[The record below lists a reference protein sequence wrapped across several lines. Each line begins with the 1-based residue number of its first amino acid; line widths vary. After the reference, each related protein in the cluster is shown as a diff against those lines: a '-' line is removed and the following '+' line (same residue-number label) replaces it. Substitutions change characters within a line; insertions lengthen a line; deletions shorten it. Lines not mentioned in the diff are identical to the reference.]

1 MKIKSI
7 ITIFLSLFLFSC
19 GTETIDPGAGGKCKP
34 KWYKKDKS
42 DSNIVYGYGRE
53 SSRSSGT
60 ATALS
65 LAAAQRDAL
74 NQISSIV
81 DASIKSG
88 VEELTAE
95 SAQGVGEEF
104 AQAVR
109 DELGVDTNGACN
121 YCYREDSEECEDGGK
136 LVVYTK
142 VKVNVDDYL
151 NSDLRD
157 RMEDILSRSNSIMDG
172 LKNK

>member
-1 MKIKSI
+1 M
-7 ITIFLSLFLFSC
+7 
-19 GTETIDPGAGGKCKP
+19 
-34 KWYKKDKS
+34 
-42 DSNIVYGYGRE
+42 
-53 SSRSSGT
+53 
-60 ATALS
+60 S